1 MRYKI
6 GQLVRIL
13 PEAEDIGVAG
23 FEIGKIRK
31 VVAITGDE
39 TLDIQAH
46 EGRKYPWHVFSEH
59 IEPYN
64 EAGKQL
70 LLWNDL

>member
-13 PEAEDIGVAG
+13 PEAKGIGVAG

-31 VVAITGDE
+31 VVAIIGDE
-39 TLDIQAH
+39 LLDIQAH
-46 EGRKYPWHVFSEH
+46 EGRKYPWRVWIDH